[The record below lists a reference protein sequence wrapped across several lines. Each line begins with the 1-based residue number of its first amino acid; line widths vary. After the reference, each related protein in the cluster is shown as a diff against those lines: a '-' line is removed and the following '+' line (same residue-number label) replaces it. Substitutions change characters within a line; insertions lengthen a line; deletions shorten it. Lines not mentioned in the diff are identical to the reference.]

1 MDIKKDLKKKENDII
16 GILYAVILCMV
27 LSYFFDYYYE
37 LNDDYF
43 IKNILSGVYSGI
55 PSAHSIQMLYPLSLI
70 LSGLYRINRNIPW
83 FGLFLNM
90 CQFGCIFLITGR
102 ILDFLSQKWSKI
114 LALVLETGIIIT
126 FLLRELVFVQYTF
139 TTAFLAATAA
149 FLFYTSKPSTDI
161 KGILKNNA
169 ICIALVIVAFNVRS
183 EMLMLMLPMICVT
196 GVCKW
201 AIEKSI
207 FTGKNAAKYF
217 SVFGCILGG
226 LLLCYAIDIVAYS
239 GSEWKEFRTFFDN
252 RTELYD
258 FQSIPSYEGNETF
271 YESIDMAPEEQI
283 LLVNYNF
290 GIDESIDSVK
300 MGKIA
305 EYAKSLHKEQE
316 TDKVEIVKDII
327 KEYIYRTFRG
337 IDVPWNLFAVAMYI
351 LVFLCAMANRHF
363 RFIWEIAVM
372 GLVRTGL
379 WFFLMYRG
387 RMPERITHSM
397 YLMDILILMGM
408 FLGEYKKDKI
418 SKIFMGI
425 GCLIMLT
432 FCTIYMSQSI
442 TGQYT
447 RYLNADKHN
456 KPFRELKEYVREHS
470 DNYYFW
476 DVASFAPYTEKM
488 FVDVDNSLSNLD
500 IMGGWLYKSPLT
512 RQKLAAFGFDSME
525 DAIIK
530 EENVYVI
537 VATKEREDSPC
548 FVDWITAYYA
558 YREQSVTVE
567 QIDSL
572 YADGEEKFK
581 IYQVNSTK

>member
-1 MDIKKDLKKKENDII
+1 MNFKMKIKKRENNII
-16 GILYAVILCMV
+16 AILYTVLFCAVLA
-27 LSYFFDYYYE
+27 YFFDYYYE

-43 IKNILSGVYSGI
+43 IKNILSGVYSGV
-55 PSAHSIQMLYPLSLI
+55 PSAHSIQMLYPLSLL

-83 FGLFLNM
+83 FGLFLNL

-102 ILDFLSQKWSKI
+102 ILDFLTKKWAKA
-114 LALVLETGIIIT
+114 LALVLETGIIVT

-201 AIEKSI
+201 AIEKPI

-258 FQSIPSYEGNETF
+258 FQSIPSYEGNEAF

-316 TDKVEIVKDII
+316 TDNVEIV
-327 KEYIYRTFRG
+327 
-337 IDVPWNLFAVAMYI
+337 
-351 LVFLCAMANRHF
+351 
-363 RFIWEIAVM
+363 
-372 GLVRTGL
+372 
-379 WFFLMYRG
+379 
-387 RMPERITHSM
+387 
-397 YLMDILILMGM
+397 
-408 FLGEYKKDKI
+408 
-418 SKIFMGI
+418 
-425 GCLIMLT
+425 
-432 FCTIYMSQSI
+432 
-442 TGQYT
+442 
-447 RYLNADKHN
+447 
-456 KPFRELKEYVREHS
+456 
-470 DNYYFW
+470 
-476 DVASFAPYTEKM
+476 
-488 FVDVDNSLSNLD
+488 
-500 IMGGWLYKSPLT
+500 
-512 RQKLAAFGFDSME
+512 
-525 DAIIK
+525 
-530 EENVYVI
+530 
-537 VATKEREDSPC
+537 
-548 FVDWITAYYA
+548 
-558 YREQSVTVE
+558 
-567 QIDSL
+567 
-572 YADGEEKFK
+572 
-581 IYQVNSTK
+581 